1 MDDMMTGSFAHDKP
15 YGIFKTEVYIKVFK
29 ASIELT
35 SVHNLIFLERIFHY
49 DLEAFPNQ
57 D

>member
-35 SVHNLIFLERIFHY
+35 SVHNLIFWEEYFTIILK
-49 DLEAFPNQ
+49 AFPNQ

>member
-1 MDDMMTGSFAHDKP
+1 MTGSFAHDKP

-35 SVHNLIFLERIFHY
+35 SVHNLIFLGRIFHY
-49 DLEAFPNQ
+49 YLEAFPNQ